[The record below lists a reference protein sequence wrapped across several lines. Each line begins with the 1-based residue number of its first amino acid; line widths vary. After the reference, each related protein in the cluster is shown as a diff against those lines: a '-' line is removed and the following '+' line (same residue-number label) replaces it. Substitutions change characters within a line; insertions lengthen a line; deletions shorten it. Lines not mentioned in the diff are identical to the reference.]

1 MGDLAQAV
9 SSPDSYARIS
19 FAQIRRETGLTRH
32 SATKLLTRFGWVA
45 DKKGTPPTYDA
56 RILDLINAMR
66 GLPHRSLEPAHRD
79 WLTRYQQEHQ

>member
-1 MGDLAQAV
+1 MALKTAAG
-9 SSPDSYARIS
+9 YARIS
-19 FAQIRRETGLTRH
+19 YTQIRRETGLSRH
-32 SATKLLTRFGWVA
+32 RADKLLARFGWLA